1 MQIGTFFGIIG
12 ISLVFVGG
20 VVGIGWAIVKVVA
33 EILGCDDA
41 DSGESE

>member
-1 MQIGTFFGIIG
+1 MQIGTFCGIFG
-12 ISLVFVGG
+12 ISLAFIGG

-33 EILGCDDA
+33 EIFGSDDD